1 MKKPGIDIQLLLHNA
16 VSLTAIQRFLSIVI
30 FPATQK
36 HSADHF
42 PYEMKCASH
51 AVFNK
56 NKTQS
61 FQLPK

>member
-1 MKKPGIDIQLLLHNA
+1 MKKPGIDIQSLLHNA
-16 VSLTAIQRFLSIVI
+16 VYRTAIQRLLSIII
-30 FPATQK
+30 FPASQK

-42 PYEMKCASH
+42 PYEVKCAYN
-51 AVFNK
+51 AALDK